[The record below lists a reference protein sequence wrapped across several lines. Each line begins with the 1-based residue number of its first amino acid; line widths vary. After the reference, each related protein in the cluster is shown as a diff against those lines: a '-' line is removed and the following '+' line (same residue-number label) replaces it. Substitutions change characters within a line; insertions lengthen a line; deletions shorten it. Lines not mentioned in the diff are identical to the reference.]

1 MVVLFLSHS
10 VVLRGNSPTITSP
23 GPVVPFKLV
32 SSDSGAEICQFVIQ
46 TIDLKDPEKEV
57 VKEEE
62 EEEVKEDEAK
72 EKEVKEKVKEEV
84 KVEVKEE
91 EAKKEEVVKEGE
103 LTFFSSPFGLLRAPL
118 DTVFKL

>member
-62 EEEVKEDEAK
+62 EEVKEDEAK
-72 EKEVKEKVKEEV
+72 EKEVKEKLKE
-84 KVEVKEE
+84 EVKEE
-91 EAKKEEVVKEGE
+91 EEEAKKK
-103 LTFFSSPFGLLRAPL
+103 
-118 DTVFKL
+118 K